1 MMKPCKQEDKLTQ
14 IELSI
19 SRLEES
25 HELEKIE
32 RRRVTD
38 GLESAIKSNTE
49 STKALTE
56 VLTLVNNAKG
66 FATVVRWF
74 MPTLVAIGGTTTAFF
89 AWFEIK

>member
-1 MMKPCKQEDKLTQ
+1 MKPCKQEDKLTQ

-25 HELEKIE
+25 HEVEKRE

-56 VLTLVNNAKG
+56 VLTAFNNAKG
-66 FATVVRWF
+66 FATVIRW
-74 MPTLVAIGGTTTAFF
+74 MTPTLVAIGGGAAAFI

>member
-1 MMKPCKQEDKLTQ
+1 MKPCKQEDKLTQ

-25 HELEKIE
+25 HELEKLE

-56 VLTLVNNAKG
+56 VLTLFNNAKG
-66 FATVVRWF
+66 FATVTRWL
-74 MPTLVAIGGTTTAFF
+74 MPTLVAIGGGTAAFF